1 MKHILSVFVVVLVL
15 VAFLSSCSDGK
26 KMTSTIVKNEI
37 VATLRGK
44 VKPQQVVA
52 AFQKYKMESV
62 KVIDKKTNTWMF
74 TFDKTLID
82 PDQFLNSL
90 QDSQFIKSA
99 KFGETSKK

>member
-1 MKHILSVFVVVLVL
+1 MKYILSIFVITML
-15 VAFLSSCSDGK
+15 FFNSSSCSDGK
-26 KMTSTIVKNEI
+26 KMTSTVMKNEI

-52 AFQKYKMESV
+52 AFQKYKMETV
-62 KVIDKKTNTWMF
+62 KVIDKNTNIWMF
-74 TFDKTLID
+74 TFDKNLID

-99 KFGETSKK
+99 KFGEKSRK